1 MIFCGSKMHNHSPFL
16 SLSLKIIFR
25 KMLRKKKMR
34 QQQRHID

>member
-1 MIFCGSKMHNHSPFL
+1 MIFCGSKKCSHNPFL
-16 SLSLKIIFR
+16 SLNLKIIFR